1 MVGMFAYCKLLKGID
16 LSSFD
21 TSQVTSM
28 RWMFMG
34 CESMRELDLSSFDTS
49 QVIDMTEMFKGCIS
63 LRNLDLGGFNASRVT
78 KADGMFEGCDSL
90 KRLVIPTSWPAN
102 LHSAIPQPTAGN
114 GMWWS
119 EHDGVWLN
127 VDQIRAR
134 GPMADTL
141 TSYEP

>member
-1 MVGMFAYCKLLKGID
+1 MFE
-16 LSSFD
+16 
-21 TSQVTSM
+21 
-28 RWMFMG
+28 G
-34 CESMRELDLSSFDTS
+34 CENLRELDLQVFDTAQVSDMSKMFEDCKRLRSLDLSGFDMS
-49 QVIDMTEMFKGCIS
+49 QVERVEDMFK
-63 LRNLDLGGFNASRVT
+63 
-78 KADGMFEGCDSL
+78 GCDSL